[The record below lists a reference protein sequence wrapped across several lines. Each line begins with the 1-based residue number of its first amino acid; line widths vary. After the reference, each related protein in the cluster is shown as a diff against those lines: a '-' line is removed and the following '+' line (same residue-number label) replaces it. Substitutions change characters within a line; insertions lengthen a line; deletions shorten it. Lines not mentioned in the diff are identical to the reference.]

1 MRLSE
6 WPPKKHVFKGAFL
19 WSVCLPSFHS
29 ISAFCNAGFSTL
41 SNSLYEVG
49 YRMNYGLQLVVASL
63 FIVGGLGFPILF
75 NLVRYLKHLLT
86 HKLLNK
92 RGVSMPWPNIRALEN
107 GS

>member
-1 MRLSE
+1 M
-6 WPPKKHVFKGAFL
+6 
-19 WSVCLPSFHS
+19 VCLFTFFHS

-49 YRMNYGLQLVVASL
+49 YRMNYGLQLVVVSL

-75 NLVRYLKHLLT
+75 NLVRFLKHLLT